1 MLFAVTYFKL
11 GALAVWASMI
21 TTAFNVLFAIVLG
34 LLTYILWQ
42 KRGVVYVDRKKLDDD
57 YVP

>member
-11 GALAVWASMI
+11 GALAVWASMV

-34 LLTYILWQ
+34 LLAYILWQ
-42 KRGVVYVDRKKLDDD
+42 KRGVVYVERKKLYDD
-57 YVP
+57 YIP